1 MTGLLHHQLSI
12 KDSDGSLGA
21 LPSHFPMAIF
31 DTDVLL
37 SHYDIGDWR
46 RADKNASKLLPL
58 PW

>member
-1 MTGLLHHQLSI
+1 MTDSSADWMTGLLHHQLSI

-37 SHYDIGDWR
+37 SHYDIGD
-46 RADKNASKLLPL
+46 
-58 PW
+58 